1 MSNIITYPAISVVA
15 GQDLM
20 IISDT
25 SIKGNPTKTVS
36 VDALGSYIGATGG
49 GAGVATVNGVSGAVT
64 LVGGTNITLGVVGQS
79 ITINSATSTGTVTSV
94 AATFGG
100 NAFALA
106 GSPITGAGTLA
117 ITPVGS
123 AAQYVNGAG
132 NLATLASI
140 PTNIVLST
148 TGTTGAATLT
158 GSALN
163 IPNYS
168 GVITQITTTGTDGA
182 AALTGTT
189 LNIPN
194 YNNVFTDLF
203 FYIAVPASGIPALAI
218 YRNTTG
224 ATFTLSYNAGTP
236 GDYIIE
242 SNIDVFTTT
251 KRWHFTIMNPN
262 IIPPISGTGN
272 MPMPTIGVKK
282 IGSVRRFAI
291 STFNNSTGTV
301 AGGKADIP
309 TSGEPVSVELKFFPV
324 SV

>member
-100 NAFALA
+100 NAFALT

-117 ITPVGS
+117 ITPGGS
-123 AAQYVNGAG
+123 VTQYVNGAG

-148 TGTTGAATLT
+148 TGTVGAATLT
-158 GSALN
+158 GNALN

-168 GVITQITTTGTDGA
+168 GVITQVTTTGTDGES
-182 AALTGTT
+182 ALTGST

-194 YNNVFTDLF
+194 YNAAYKELF
-203 FYIAVPASGIPALAI
+203 FEITNVGGSYSAAI
-218 YRNTTG
+218 HRNTTG
-224 ATFTLSYNAGTP
+224 ATFTFARTGTGSYEMQASSSVFGTTARTFFSAMNANRVAP
-236 GDYIIE
+236 A
-242 SNIDVFTTT
+242 
-251 KRWHFTIMNPN
+251 
-262 IIPPISGTGN
+262 SGTGTL
-272 MPMPTIGVKK
+272 PQP
-282 IGSVRRFAI
+282 
-291 STFNNSTGTV
+291 TV
-301 AGGKADIP
+301 ARLKSSSLLIVEVFSNDTGSIAGNPAGLP
-309 TSGEPVSVELKFFPV
+309 NSGAYAINVEVRIIAVSV
-324 SV
+324 

>member
-100 NAFALA
+100 NAFALT

-117 ITPVGS
+117 ITPGGS
-123 AAQYVNGAG
+123 VTQYVNGAG

-203 FYIAVPASGIPALAI
+203 FYISVPASGTPALSI

-224 ATFTLSYNAGTP
+224 ATFTLSYNASTP

-242 SNIDVFTTT
+242 SNIDLFVAT
-251 KRWHFTIMNPN
+251 KRWHFTINNAN
-262 IIPPISGTGN
+262 IIAPISGTGN

>member
-1 MSNIITYPAISVVA
+1 MSNITTYPGISVVA

-64 LVGGTNITLGVVGQS
+64 LVGGTNINLGVVGQN
-79 ITINSATSTGTVTSV
+79 ITINSTNTGGTVTSV

-117 ITPVGS
+117 ITPGGS
-123 AAQYVNGAG
+123 VTQYVNGAG

-140 PTNIVLST
+140 PTSIVLST
-148 TGTTGAATLT
+148 TGTAGAATLT
-158 GSALN
+158 GNALN

-168 GVITQITTTGTDGA
+168 GVITQVTTTGTDGES
-182 AALTGTT
+182 ALTGST

-194 YNNVFTDLF
+194 YNAAYKELF
-203 FYIAVPASGIPALAI
+203 FE
-218 YRNTTG
+218 
-224 ATFTLSYNAGTP
+224 
-236 GDYIIE
+236 II
-242 SNIDVFTTT
+242 
-251 KRWHFTIMNPN
+251 K
-262 IIPPISGTGN
+262 
-272 MPMPTIGVKK
+272 
-282 IGSVRRFAI
+282 
-291 STFNNSTGTV
+291 STNNV
-301 AGGKADIP
+301 
-309 TSGEPVSVELKFFPV
+309 
-324 SV
+324 

>member
-1 MSNIITYPAISVVA
+1 MSNITTYPGISVVA

-64 LVGGTNITLGVVGQS
+64 LVGGTNITLGVVGQN
-79 ITINSATSTGTVTSV
+79 ITINSAASTGTVTSV

-100 NAFALA
+100 NAFTLT
-106 GSPITGAGTLA
+106 GSPITSAGTLA

-132 NLATLASI
+132 NLATLAAI

-168 GVITQITTTGTDGA
+168 GVINQITTGGTDGA
-182 AALTGTT
+182 ATLTGTT

-194 YNNVFTDLF
+194 YNAVFTDLF
-203 FYIAVPASGIPALAI
+203 FEIQVPASGTPALAI

-224 ATFTLSYNAGTP
+224 ATFTLSYNASAP

-242 SNIDVFTTT
+242 SNIDVFLTT
-251 KRWHFTIMNPN
+251 KKWHFTISNAN
-262 IIPPISGTGN
+262 IIAPISGTGN

-282 IGSVRRFAI
+282 AGSLRRFGI
-291 STFNNSTGTV
+291 STFNNGTGTV
-301 AGGKADIP
+301 AGGKANIP
-309 TSGEPVSVELKFFPV
+309 TSGEPVSVELKFFPLPE
-324 SV
+324 

>member
-1 MSNIITYPAISVVA
+1 MSNIITYPAISVVT

-100 NAFALA
+100 NAFALT

-117 ITPVGS
+117 ITPGGS
-123 AAQYVNGAG
+123 VTQYVNGAG

-148 TGTTGAATLT
+148 TGTVGAATLT
-158 GSALN
+158 GNALN

-168 GVITQITTTGTDGA
+168 GVITQVTTTGTDGES
-182 AALTGTT
+182 ALTGST

-194 YNNVFTDLF
+194 YNAAYKELF
-203 FYIAVPASGIPALAI
+203 FQITNVGGSYSAAI
-218 YRNTTG
+218 HRNTTG
-224 ATFTLSYNAGTP
+224 ATFTFAEPSGTVGKYELQASSSVFGTTARTYFSVMNANRVVP
-236 GDYIIE
+236 A
-242 SNIDVFTTT
+242 
-251 KRWHFTIMNPN
+251 
-262 IIPPISGTGN
+262 SGTGTL
-272 MPMPTIGVKK
+272 PQP
-282 IGSVRRFAI
+282 
-291 STFNNSTGTV
+291 TV
-301 AGGKADIP
+301 ARVKSSTLLIVEVFSNDTGSIAGNPAGLP
-309 TSGEPVSVELKFFPV
+309 NSGAYPIDVEVKIISVPV
-324 SV
+324 

>member
-1 MSNIITYPAISVVA
+1 MSNITTYPGISVVA

-64 LVGGTNITLGVVGQS
+64 LVAGTNITLGVVGQN

-148 TGTTGAATLT
+148 TGTVGAATLT
-158 GSALN
+158 GNALN

-168 GVITQITTTGTDGA
+168 GVITQVTTTGTDGES
-182 AALTGTT
+182 ALTGST

-194 YNNVFTDLF
+194 YNAAYKELF
-203 FYIAVPASGIPALAI
+203 FQITNVGGSYSAAI
-218 YRNTTG
+218 HRNTTG
-224 ATFTLSYNAGTP
+224 ATFTFARTGTGSYEMQASSSVFGTTARTFFSAMNANRVAP
-236 GDYIIE
+236 A
-242 SNIDVFTTT
+242 
-251 KRWHFTIMNPN
+251 
-262 IIPPISGTGN
+262 SGTGTL
-272 MPMPTIGVKK
+272 PQPTVARLKS
-282 IGSVRRFAI
+282 GSLFVVEV
-291 STFNNSTGTV
+291 FNNNTGTI
-301 AGGKADIP
+301 AGNPADIP
-309 TSGEPVSVELKFFPV
+309 GSGGYNIFVEVRIIAISV
-324 SV
+324 